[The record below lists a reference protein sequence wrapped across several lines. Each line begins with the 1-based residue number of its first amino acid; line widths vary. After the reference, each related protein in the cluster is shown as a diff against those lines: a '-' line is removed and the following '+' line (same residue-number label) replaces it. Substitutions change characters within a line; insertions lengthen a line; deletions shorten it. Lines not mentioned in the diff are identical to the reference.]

1 MTNEID
7 NYVLNNFDRIHKQN
21 EDGEF
26 EIIKPISIFPTKPQ
40 FGCLIIDW
48 IVQKMQDVELLLIEE
63 TNCAPQLLN
72 NHEDKKTD
80 MDYRATNSVL
90 KYVKEDDNISNQ
102 ESIVTAFKNVYDFVK
117 DGNENNTLKETM
129 NAKFKRNYLKAKIT
143 SIQSIEN
150 LPFKNEII

>member
-1 MTNEID
+1 
-7 NYVLNNFDRIHKQN
+7 
-21 EDGEF
+21 
-26 EIIKPISIFPTKPQ
+26 
-40 FGCLIIDW
+40 
-48 IVQKMQDVELLLIEE
+48 
-63 TNCAPQLLN
+63 
-72 NHEDKKTD
+72 

-117 DGNENNTLKETM
+117 DGNENNALKDIGNM

-150 LPFKNEII
+150 LQFKNEII

>member
-1 MTNEID
+1 MCSTQLLCVDSFIIQRFQLD
-7 NYVLNNFDRIHKQN
+7 VLNKKDLISPN
-21 EDGEF
+21 ELGKFKIEGTYNCG
-26 EIIKPISIFPTKPQ
+26 IILSPRN
-40 FGCLIIDW
+40 W
-48 IVQKMQDVELLLIEE
+48 ILY
-63 TNCAPQLLN
+63 N

-102 ESIVTAFKNVYDFVK
+102 ESIVTAFKNVYNFVK
-117 DGNENNTLKETM
+117 DGNENVTQNTFC
-129 NAKFKRNYLKAKIT
+129 AKFKRNYLKAKIT

>member
-1 MTNEID
+1 MC
-7 NYVLNNFDRIHKQN
+7 
-21 EDGEF
+21 
-26 EIIKPISIFPTKPQ
+26 S
-40 FGCLIIDW
+40 
-48 IVQKMQDVELLLIEE
+48 IEE
-63 TNCAPQLLN
+63 TNCAPQLLCVDSFIIQRFQLDVLNKKDLISSNELGKFKIEGTYNCGIILSPRNWILYN

-102 ESIVTAFKNVYDFVK
+102 ESIVTAFKNVYEN
-117 DGNENNTLKETM
+117 DGNENATQNNVLKETM

-143 SIQSIEN
+143 SIES